1 MDSRQHNEPVVL
13 TKLHRPPVTADL
25 VCRKR
30 LHEQLDR
37 SLEVPLTLV
46 SAPAGYGKSMLVSH
60 WLETSAQSSGWISLD
75 ESDDSALSFLGYL
88 VAAVRTTH
96 PDACRGIDALFEAV
110 ETPSSAVLARTLVND
125 LDAIDQRFVLVLD
138 DFHRITGHE
147 IHELLAGLLEHPPKS
162 VHLVIITRKDPPLK
176 LAKFRGLGQIV
187 DVRMR
192 DLRFTPAESKTFLQS
207 NMEGQPT
214 DSELN
219 SLHIAVEGWAAGLR
233 LGALALRYQ
242 ADPEALVSKLQT
254 GITSIREYLFL
265 EVLDGQPAVLRSCLL
280 QAAVLDRFCADLFDT
295 VCESPGLEGR
305 RFIEDTVQNG
315 LFAIELDAEG
325 TWYRFHHLFQD
336 LLRRELRLHMNDQEI
351 AALHLRAS
359 SWFEHAGLIDEAISH
374 ALQAGNPAEAARI
387 VKVNSRELLLNE
399 QTARLESLLNRLPT
413 EVVDKDAF
421 LIILVA
427 YIHYQRLRLPEWAT
441 SLERAQTILEETS
454 LSAEEEKGLQAGID
468 ALRSA
473 HCYWMSDLEEAER
486 LARRAVR
493 DLPENSLRL
502 RMYATIAFAA
512 TLQATGRHHEAVSTL
527 DAALGDGAFHDPRC
541 QALLNAGKCLICWV
555 EGALPEMRRSADQ
568 IGMYSREE
576 PASMHRALAA
586 IYAAIPRYFQNDHNE
601 IEGLLRQTVDH
612 PYSIAS
618 VLYIDVGAILVFT
631 LCSQDRFPEAREIAE
646 RVNRYGVEIGNP
658 ILVTNGLA
666 LKAEIALRRGQLP
679 EAKRWARNFFEQPL
693 QAKYNAYL
701 PELTL
706 AWALLQVDTA
716 SSRARMSSLL
726 DRLEEY
732 ARKVYYRPVLI
743 QTLALRALLLDRQG
757 DRPTA
762 LKILS
767 ESVAEAK
774 NGSGVRIFLDFGPQM
789 ADLLADLH
797 GQDDDTDF
805 VEEILEEFANQR
817 SEAAPF
823 NAKVR
828 SPADLPN
835 PDELTNR
842 ELDVLE
848 LLTRRLQNKEIAAQL
863 GISTHTVGTHLKV
876 IYQKL
881 DVHGRREA
889 VGRAIERGIVTKR

>member
-13 TKLHRPPVTADL
+13 TKLHRPSVTADL
-25 VCRKR
+25 VCRAR

-60 WLETSAQSSGWISLD
+60 WLEASALSSGWLSLD
-75 ESDDSALSFLGYL
+75 ESDGSALSFLGYL

-96 PDACRGIDALFEAV
+96 PDSCGGVASLLEAV

-138 DFHRITGHE
+138 DYHRITGHE
-147 IHELLAGLLEHPPKS
+147 IHELLAGLLEHPPKG

-176 LAKFRGLGQIV
+176 LAKFRGLGRIV
-187 DVRMR
+187 DVRMQ
-192 DLRFTPAESKTFLQS
+192 DLRFTPAESKSFLQS

-214 DSELN
+214 DSELISVHN
-219 SLHIAVEGWAAGLR
+219 AVEGWAAGLR

-242 ADPEALVSKLQT
+242 AYPEALVRKLQT

-280 QAAVLDRFCADLFDT
+280 QAAILDRFCADLFDA
-295 VCESPGLEGR
+295 VCESSGLEGR

-325 TWYRFHHLFQD
+325 TWYRFHHLFRD

-374 ALQAGNPAEAARI
+374 ALEAGNPAEAARI
-387 VKVNSRELLLNE
+387 VKVNSHELLLNE
-399 QTARLESLLNRLPT
+399 QTARLEHLLDRLPV
-413 EVVDKDAF
+413 EVVREDA
-421 LIILVA
+421 LLMILVA
-427 YIHYQRLRLPEWAT
+427 FVHYQRLRLPEWAT
-441 SLERAQTILEETS
+441 SLERAQAILEETS
-454 LSAEEEKGLQAGID
+454 LSAEEEAGLQAGID
-468 ALRSA
+468 TLRSA
-473 HCYWMSDLEEAER
+473 HCYWLSDLEQAER
-486 LARRAVR
+486 LARRAIR
-493 DLPENSLRL
+493 DLPEGFLRL
-502 RMYATIAFAA
+502 RMYATIALAA
-512 TLQATGRHHEAVSTL
+512 TVQATGRHHEAVSII
-527 DAALGDGAFHDPRC
+527 DDALGDESFHDPRC
-541 QALLNAGKCLICWV
+541 QALLHAGKCLISWV
-555 EGALPEMRRSADQ
+555 EGDLPEMRRSAEM
-568 IGMYSREE
+568 ITMCSREIS
-576 PASMHRALAA
+576 ANRHRGLAA
-586 IYAAIPRYFQNDHNE
+586 IYAAIPRYFQNDPDE
-601 IEGLLRQTVDH
+601 IEGLLKTAVER
-612 PYSIAS
+612 PYSIPS
-618 VLYIDVGAILVFT
+618 VLYIDVGSILVFT
-631 LCSQDRFPEAREIAE
+631 LCSKGRFPEALEIAD
-646 RVNRYGVEIGNP
+646 RVNHFGVETGNS

-666 LKAEIALRRGQLP
+666 LRAEISLRQGLHP
-679 EAKRWARNFFEQPL
+679 EAKRWARSFSEQPL

-706 AWALLQVDTA
+706 ARVLLEADTA
-716 SSRARMSSLL
+716 ASRARMSGLL

-732 ARKVYYRPVLI
+732 ARKVHYRPVLI
-743 QTLALRALLLDRQG
+743 QTLALRALVLDRQG

-774 NGSGVRIFLDFGPQM
+774 NGSGVRFLLDLGPQM
-789 ADLLADLH
+789 ADLLAELH
-797 GQDDDTDF
+797 GQDDDTGF
-805 VEEILEEFANQR
+805 VEEILEEFAEQR
-817 SEAAPF
+817 SGAAPIDG
-823 NAKVR
+823 KVR

-835 PDELTNR
+835 LEELTNR
-842 ELDVLE
+842 E
-848 LLTRRLQNKEIAAQL
+848 TRRPGVAGRAAARTKRSRPETGHL
-863 GISTHTVGTHLKV
+863 DTHSRNYHLKA

-889 VGRAIERGIVTKR
+889 VRRAIERGIVT